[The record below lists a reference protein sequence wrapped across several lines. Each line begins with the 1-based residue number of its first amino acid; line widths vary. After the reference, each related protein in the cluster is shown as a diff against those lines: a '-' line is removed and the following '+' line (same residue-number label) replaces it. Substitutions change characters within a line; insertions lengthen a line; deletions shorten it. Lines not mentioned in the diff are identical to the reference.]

1 MFGGRKSATFT
12 LVRGNKFGSGGGRA
26 SRSGTGAGRATREL
40 GCGIGGIGVFR
51 DAIALVD
58 ECDPRCG
65 ACTTLIGAWLVGG
78 IGGTGSLCA
87 IPEWRLASTARPA
100 CGGDSPS
107 TPGSAD
113 RTPMTSVL
121 ATARSVQRMALAN
134 LLECETYRARPALVS
149 AGPASLAVPHDP
161 SMRCSP
167 IFL

>member
-40 GCGIGGIGVFR
+40 SCGIGGIGVFR

-87 IPEWRLASTARPA
+87 HTGVEISIHRLVEVIRHLHQ
-100 CGGDSPS
+100 
-107 TPGSAD
+107 D
-113 RTPMTSVL
+113 RQTG
-121 ATARSVQRMALAN
+121 RR
-134 LLECETYRARPALVS
+134 
-149 AGPASLAVPHDP
+149 
-161 SMRCSP
+161 
-167 IFL
+167 